1 VYLNDYQVVVIG
13 GGPGGYVAA
22 IRAAQ
27 LGLKTAVI
35 EKDTVGGL
43 CLNWGCIPS
52 KALLRNSEVLNLMK
66 NSKEFGITVDNLTYD
81 FSEAVKRSRKVVRKL
96 TTGVGFLLKK
106 NNVELI
112 SDFASITG
120 SNEIKLENSNK
131 VMTADNIIIATGSIF
146 REFPNMPIDEK
157 RVITSRQAL
166 ELKEVPKSIAIVG
179 GGATGI
185 EFSYIFNAYGS
196 KVTIIELADRI
207 INKEDKDVSKELTKS
222 YQNKGINI
230 LTSTQ
235 ISSLDVNEKSVSVN
249 ISSNGDS
256 STIEVDTVMV
266 AVGAEANIKNLGLE
280 GVGVETD
287 NGWIK
292 IDEFMATNVSN
303 IYAIGDVTGKL
314 LQAHVASHQGIV
326 AIEKIAGLNPEPVKN
341 YYDMPRAIY
350 CEPQVASIG
359 LTEEEAKS
367 KGYKIKTGTFPL
379 AASGKALG
387 LGDTE
392 GFSKLIFDAEIGEL
406 LGAHMFGS
414 NVSELLG
421 EIGILKLLEGSSKEI
436 GDLVHPHPTI
446 SEILKESAL
455 GSLGTAIHI

>member
-1 VYLNDYQVVVIG
+1 MNDYQVVVIG

-27 LGLKTAVI
+27 LGLKTSLI
-35 EKDTVGGL
+35 EKDIVGGL

-52 KALLRNSEVLNLMK
+52 KALLRNAEVLNLIK
-66 NSKEFGITVDNLTYD
+66 NSKEFGIHIDNFSPD
-81 FSEAVKRSRKVVRKL
+81 FSEAVKRSRKVVKKL
-96 TTGVGFLLKK
+96 TSGVGFLLKK
-106 NNVELI
+106 NKVELI
-112 SDFASITG
+112 SDTATINN
-120 SNEIKLENSNK
+120 SNEIKLQNSDK
-131 VMTADNIIIATGSIF
+131 IITADNIILATGSNF
-146 REFPNMPIDEK
+146 REFPNMPVDEK

-166 ELKEVPKSIAIVG
+166 ELNDVPKKIAIVG

-196 KVTIIELADRI
+196 DVTIIELADRI
-207 INKEDKDVSKELTKS
+207 LNKEDSDVSKELTKL
-222 YQNKGINI
+222 YEKKGINI
-230 LTSTQ
+230 LSNTQ
-235 ISSLDVNEKSVSVN
+235 INNLEVSDKSVLANLS
-249 ISSNGDS
+249 IDGEESSMEFD
-256 STIEVDTVMV
+256 ILMV
-266 AVGAEANIKNLGLE
+266 AVGAEANTNNLGVE
-280 GVGVETD
+280 NVGIELD

-292 IDEFMATNVSN
+292 IDEYMNTNISN

-314 LQAHVASHQGIV
+314 LQAHVASHQGVV
-326 AIEKIAGLNPEPVKN
+326 AVEKIAGLNPEPIKN
-341 YYDMPRAIY
+341 YLDMPRAIY

-359 LTEEEAKS
+359 LTEEEAKEQ
-367 KGYKIKTGTFPL
+367 GYKIKTGTFPL

-392 GFSKLIFDAEIGEL
+392 GFSKLIFDSEIGEL
-406 LGAHMFGS
+406 LGAHLIGS

-446 SEILKESAL
+446 SEVLKESAL
-455 GSLGTAIHI
+455 GSLGSAIHI

>member
-1 VYLNDYQVVVIG
+1 MNDYQVVVIG

-52 KALLRNSEVLNLMK
+52 KALLRNSEVLNLIK
-66 NSKEFGITVDNLTYD
+66 NSEEFGISVDNLTYD
-81 FSEAVKRSRKVVRKL
+81 FSEAVKRSRKIVRKL

-106 NNVELI
+106 NKVELI
-112 SDFASITG
+112 SDIASITG
-120 SNEIKLENSNK
+120 LNEIKLENSNK
-131 VMTADNIIIATGSIF
+131 VITTDNIILATGSVF
-146 REFPNMPIDEK
+146 KEFPNMPIDEK

-166 ELKEVPKSIAIVG
+166 ELKEIPKRIAIVG

-185 EFSYIFNAYGS
+185 EFSYIFNAYGTE
-196 KVTIIELADRI
+196 VTIIELADRI

-230 LTSTQ
+230 LTNTQ
-235 ISSLDVNEKSVSVN
+235 ISSLDVSEKSVSVN

-256 STIEVDTVMV
+256 SAIEVDTVMV
-266 AVGAEANIKNLGLE
+266 AVGAEASIKNLGLDE
-280 GVGVETD
+280 IGIEMD

-292 IDEFMATNVSN
+292 IDEYMSTNFSN

-314 LQAHVASHQGIV
+314 LQAHVASHQGVV
-326 AIEKIAGLNPEPVKN
+326 AIEKIAGLNPEPIKN
-341 YYDMPRAIY
+341 YHDMPRAIY
-350 CEPQVASIG
+350 CDPQVASIG

-367 KGYKIKTGTFPL
+367 KGYNIKIGTFPL

-392 GFSKLIFDAEIGEL
+392 GFSKLIFDSEIGEL
-406 LGAHMFGS
+406 LGAHMIGS

-436 GDLVHPHPTI
+436 GDLIHPHPTI
-446 SEILKESAL
+446 SEVLKESAL
-455 GSLGTAIHI
+455 DSLGTAIHI

>member
-1 VYLNDYQVVVIG
+1 LNDYQVVVIG

-52 KALLRNSEVLNLMK
+52 KALLRNSEVLNLIK
-66 NSKEFGITVDNLTYD
+66 NSEKFGISVDNLTYD

-106 NNVELI
+106 NKVELI
-112 SDFASITG
+112 SDIASITG
-120 SNEIKLENSNK
+120 LNEIKLENSNK
-131 VMTADNIIIATGSIF
+131 VITTDNIILATGSVF
-146 REFPNMPIDEK
+146 KEFPNMPIDEK

-166 ELKEVPKSIAIVG
+166 ELKEIPKRIAIVG

-196 KVTIIELADRI
+196 EVTIIELADRI

-230 LTSTQ
+230 LTNTQ
-235 ISSLDVNEKSVSVN
+235 ISSLDVSEKSVSVN

-256 STIEVDTVMV
+256 SAIEVDTVMV
-266 AVGAEANIKNLGLE
+266 AVGAEASIKNLGLE
-280 GVGVETD
+280 EIGIEMD

-292 IDEFMATNVSN
+292 IDEYMSTNFSN

-314 LQAHVASHQGIV
+314 LQAHVASHQGVV
-326 AIEKIAGLNPEPVKN
+326 AIEKIAGLNPEPIKN
-341 YYDMPRAIY
+341 YHDMPRAIY
-350 CEPQVASIG
+350 CDPQVASIG

-367 KGYKIKTGTFPL
+367 KGYNIKIGTFPL

-392 GFSKLIFDAEIGEL
+392 GFSKLIFDSEIGEL
-406 LGAHMFGS
+406 LGAHMIGS

-436 GDLVHPHPTI
+436 GDLIHPHPTI

-455 GSLGTAIHI
+455 DSLGTAIHI

>member
-1 VYLNDYQVVVIG
+1 MNDYQVVVIG

-27 LGLKTAVI
+27 LGLKTSLI
-35 EKDTVGGL
+35 EKDIVGGL

-52 KALLRNSEVLNLMK
+52 KALLRNAEVLNLIK
-66 NSKEFGITVDNLTYD
+66 NSKEFGIHIDNFSPD
-81 FSEAVKRSRKVVRKL
+81 FSEAVKRSRKVVKKL
-96 TTGVGFLLKK
+96 TSGVGFLLKK
-106 NNVELI
+106 NKVELI
-112 SDFASITG
+112 SDTATINN
-120 SNEIKLENSNK
+120 SNEIKLQNSDK
-131 VMTADNIIIATGSIF
+131 IITADNIILATGSNF
-146 REFPNMPIDEK
+146 REFPNMPVDEK

-166 ELKEVPKSIAIVG
+166 ELNDVPKKIAIVG

-196 KVTIIELADRI
+196 DVTIIELADRI
-207 INKEDKDVSKELTKS
+207 LNKEDLDVSKELTKL
-222 YQNKGINI
+222 YEKKGINI
-230 LTSTQ
+230 LPNTQ
-235 ISSLDVNEKSVSVN
+235 INNLEVSDKSVLANLSVDGEE
-249 ISSNGDS
+249 SSMEFD
-256 STIEVDTVMV
+256 ILMV
-266 AVGAEANIKNLGLE
+266 AVGAEANTNNLGLE
-280 GVGVETD
+280 NVGIELD

-292 IDEFMATNVSN
+292 IDEYMNTNISN

-314 LQAHVASHQGIV
+314 LQAHVASHQGVV
-326 AIEKIAGLNPEPVKN
+326 AVEKIAGLNPEPIKN
-341 YYDMPRAIY
+341 YLDMPRAIY

-359 LTEEEAKS
+359 LTEEEAKEQ
-367 KGYKIKTGTFPL
+367 GYKIKIGTFPL

-392 GFSKLIFDAEIGEL
+392 GFSKLIFDSEIGEL
-406 LGAHMFGS
+406 LGAHLIGS

-446 SEILKESAL
+446 SEVLKESAL
-455 GSLGTAIHI
+455 GSLGSAIHI

>member
-1 VYLNDYQVVVIG
+1 LNDYQVVVVG

-27 LGLKTAVI
+27 LGFKSALV

-52 KALLRNSEVLNLMK
+52 KALLRNAEVLNLIK
-66 NSKEFGITVDNLTYD
+66 NSNEFGIKIDTFTPD
-81 FSEAVKRSRKVVRKL
+81 FSEAVKRSRKVVKKL
-96 TTGVGFLLKK
+96 TAGVGFLLKK

-112 SDFASITG
+112 SDAAVLANK
-120 SNEIKLENSNK
+120 NEIQLQNSGK
-131 VMTADNIIIATGSIF
+131 TITADNIVIATGSNF

-166 ELKEVPKSIAIVG
+166 ELKEIPNKIAIVG

-185 EFSYIFNAYGS
+185 EFGYIFNAYGS
-196 KVTIIELADRI
+196 EVTIIELTDRI
-207 INKEDKDVSKELTKS
+207 LNKEDADVSKELTKI
-222 YQNKGINI
+222 YEKKGIKI
-230 LTSTQ
+230 LTGTQ
-235 ISSLDVNEKSVSVN
+235 IEKLEVNDKSVKAN
-249 ISSNGDS
+249 IITDGKE
-256 STIEVDTVMV
+256 STLEFDTLMV
-266 AVGAEANIKNLGLE
+266 AVGAEANTKNIGLE
-280 GVGVETD
+280 DVGVELD

-292 IDEFMATNVSN
+292 IDNYMNTSVNN

-314 LQAHVASHQGIV
+314 LQAHVASHQGVV
-326 AIEKIAGLNPEPVKN
+326 AVEKIAGLNPEPINN

-367 KGYKIKTGTFPL
+367 QGYKIKTGTFPL

-392 GFSKLIFDAEIGEL
+392 GFSKLIFDSEIGEL
-406 LGAHMFGS
+406 LGAHMVGS

-421 EIGILKLLEGSSKEI
+421 EIGILKHLEGSSKEI
-436 GDLVHPHPTI
+436 GDLVHPHPTM

-455 GSLGTAIHI
+455 GSLGSAIHI

>member
-1 VYLNDYQVVVIG
+1 MNDYQVVVIG

-27 LGLKTAVI
+27 LGLKTSLI
-35 EKDTVGGL
+35 EKDIVGGL

-52 KALLRNSEVLNLMK
+52 KALLRNAEVLNLIK
-66 NSKEFGITVDNLTYD
+66 NSKEFGIHIDNFSPD
-81 FSEAVKRSRKVVRKL
+81 FSEAVKRSRKVVKKL
-96 TTGVGFLLKK
+96 TSGVGFLLKK
-106 NNVELI
+106 NKVELI
-112 SDFASITG
+112 SDTATINN
-120 SNEIKLENSNK
+120 SNEIKLQNSDK
-131 VMTADNIIIATGSIF
+131 IITADNIILATGSNF
-146 REFPNMPIDEK
+146 REFPNMPVDEK

-166 ELKEVPKSIAIVG
+166 ELNDVPKKIAIVG

-196 KVTIIELADRI
+196 DVTIIELADRI
-207 INKEDKDVSKELTKS
+207 LNKEDSDVSKELTKL
-222 YQNKGINI
+222 YEKKGINI
-230 LTSTQ
+230 LPNTQ
-235 ISSLDVNEKSVSVN
+235 INNLEVSDKSVLANLS
-249 ISSNGDS
+249 IDGEESSMEFD
-256 STIEVDTVMV
+256 ILMV
-266 AVGAEANIKNLGLE
+266 AVGAEANTNNLGVE
-280 GVGVETD
+280 NVGIELD

-292 IDEFMATNVSN
+292 IDEYMNTNISN

-314 LQAHVASHQGIV
+314 LQAHVASHQGVV
-326 AIEKIAGLNPEPVKN
+326 AVEKIAGLNPEPIKN
-341 YYDMPRAIY
+341 YLDMPRAIY

-359 LTEEEAKS
+359 LTEEEAKEQ
-367 KGYKIKTGTFPL
+367 GYKIKTGTFPL

-392 GFSKLIFDAEIGEL
+392 GFSKLIFDSEIGEL
-406 LGAHMFGS
+406 LGAHLIGS

-446 SEILKESAL
+446 SEVLKESAL
-455 GSLGTAIHI
+455 GSLDSAIHI

>member
-1 VYLNDYQVVVIG
+1 MSDYQVVVIG

-52 KALLRNSEVLNLMK
+52 KALLRNSEVLNLIK
-66 NSKEFGITVDNLTYD
+66 NSEEFGISVDNLTYD
-81 FSEAVKRSRKVVRKL
+81 FSEAVKRSRKIVRKL

-112 SDFASITG
+112 SDIASITG
-120 SNEIKLENSNK
+120 LNEIKLENSNK
-131 VMTADNIIIATGSIF
+131 VITTDNIIIATGSIF

-166 ELKEVPKSIAIVG
+166 ELKEIPKSIAIVG

-196 KVTIIELADRI
+196 EVTIIELADRI

-230 LTSTQ
+230 LTNTQ

-256 STIEVDTVMV
+256 SAIEVDTVMV
-266 AVGAEANIKNLGLE
+266 AVGAEASIENLGLE
-280 GVGVETD
+280 EIGVEID

-292 IDEFMATNVSN
+292 IDEYMSTNFSN

-314 LQAHVASHQGIV
+314 LQAHVASHQGVV
-326 AIEKIAGLNPEPVKN
+326 AIEKIAGLNPEPIKN
-341 YYDMPRAIY
+341 YHDMPRAIY

-367 KGYKIKTGTFPL
+367 KGYNIKIGTFPL

-392 GFSKLIFDAEIGEL
+392 GFSKLIFDAEVGEL
-406 LGAHMFGS
+406 LGAHMIGS

-455 GSLGTAIHI
+455 SSLGTAIHI

>member
-1 VYLNDYQVVVIG
+1 MYLNDYQVVVIG

>member
-1 VYLNDYQVVVIG
+1 LNDYQVVVIG

-27 LGLKTAVI
+27 LGFKIAVI

-52 KALLRNSEVLNLMK
+52 KALLRNAEVLNLIK
-66 NSKEFGITVDNLTYD
+66 NSEEFGITFENLIYD
-81 FSEAVKRSRKVVRKL
+81 FSKAVKRSRKVVRKL
-96 TTGVGFLLKK
+96 TTGVEFLLEK

-112 SDFASITG
+112 SDIASITG
-120 SNEIKLENSNK
+120 LNEIKLENSNK
-131 VMTADNIIIATGSIF
+131 VITTDNIILATGSIF
-146 REFPNMPIDEK
+146 KQFPNLPIDEK
-157 RVITSRQAL
+157 LVITSRQAL
-166 ELKEVPKSIAIVG
+166 ELKEIPKSIAIVG

-196 KVTIIELADRI
+196 EVTIIELTDRI
-207 INKEDKDVSKELTKS
+207 VNKEDKDISKELTKS

-230 LTSTQ
+230 LTSTH
-235 ISSLDVNEKSVSVN
+235 ISSLYVNEKSVSVN
-249 ISSNGDS
+249 LSSNGDS
-256 STIEVDTVMV
+256 SSIEVDTVMV
-266 AVGAEANIKNLGLE
+266 AVGAEANIENLGIKE
-280 GVGVETD
+280 IGVEID

-292 IDEFMATNVSN
+292 IDEYMSTNFSN

-314 LQAHVASHQGIV
+314 LQAHVASHQGVV
-326 AIEKIAGLNPEPVKN
+326 AIEKIAGLNPEPIKN

-350 CEPQVASIG
+350 SEPQVASIG

-367 KGYKIKTGTFPL
+367 KGYKIKVGTFPL
-379 AASGKALG
+379 SASGKALG
-387 LGDTE
+387 SGDTE
-392 GFSKLIFDAEIGEL
+392 GFSKLIFDSEIGEL
-406 LGAHMFGS
+406 LGAHMIGS

-455 GSLGTAIHI
+455 SSLGTAIHI

>member
-1 VYLNDYQVVVIG
+1 MNDYQVVVIG

>member
-1 VYLNDYQVVVIG
+1 MNDYQVVVIG

-27 LGLKTAVI
+27 LGLKTSLI
-35 EKDTVGGL
+35 EKDIVGGL

-52 KALLRNSEVLNLMK
+52 KALLRNAEVLNLIK
-66 NSKEFGITVDNLTYD
+66 NSKEFGIHIDNFSPD
-81 FSEAVKRSRKVVRKL
+81 FSEAVKRSRKVVKKL
-96 TTGVGFLLKK
+96 TSGVGFLLKK
-106 NNVELI
+106 NKVELI
-112 SDFASITG
+112 SDTATINN
-120 SNEIKLENSNK
+120 SNEIKLQNSDK
-131 VMTADNIIIATGSIF
+131 IITADNIILATGSNF
-146 REFPNMPIDEK
+146 REFPNMPVDEK

-166 ELKEVPKSIAIVG
+166 ELNDVPKKIAIVG

-196 KVTIIELADRI
+196 DVTIIELADRI
-207 INKEDKDVSKELTKS
+207 LNKEDLDVSKELTKL
-222 YQNKGINI
+222 YEKKGINI
-230 LTSTQ
+230 LPNTQ
-235 ISSLDVNEKSVSVN
+235 INNLEVSDKSVLANLS
-249 ISSNGDS
+249 IDGEESSMEFD
-256 STIEVDTVMV
+256 ILMV
-266 AVGAEANIKNLGLE
+266 AVGAEANTNNLGLE
-280 GVGVETD
+280 NVGIELD

-292 IDEFMATNVSN
+292 IDEYMNTNISN

-314 LQAHVASHQGIV
+314 LQAHVASHQGVV
-326 AIEKIAGLNPEPVKN
+326 AVEKIAGLNPEPIKN
-341 YYDMPRAIY
+341 YLDMPRAIY

-359 LTEEEAKS
+359 LTEEEAKEQ
-367 KGYKIKTGTFPL
+367 GYKIKTGTFPL

-392 GFSKLIFDAEIGEL
+392 GFSKLIFDSEIGEL
-406 LGAHMFGS
+406 LGAHLIGS

-446 SEILKESAL
+446 SEVLKESAL
-455 GSLGTAIHI
+455 GSLGSAIHI

>member
-1 VYLNDYQVVVIG
+1 MNDYQVVVVG

-27 LGLKTAVI
+27 LGFKSALV

-52 KALLRNSEVLNLMK
+52 KALLRNAEVLNLIK
-66 NSKEFGITVDNLTYD
+66 NSNEFGIKIDTFTPD
-81 FSEAVKRSRKVVRKL
+81 FSEAVKRSRKVVKKL
-96 TTGVGFLLKK
+96 TAGVGFLLKK

-112 SDFASITG
+112 SDAAVLANK
-120 SNEIKLENSNK
+120 NEIQLQNSGK
-131 VMTADNIIIATGSIF
+131 TITADNIVISTGSNF
-146 REFPNMPIDEK
+146 REIPNMPIDEK

-166 ELKEVPKSIAIVG
+166 ELKEIPNKIAIVG

-185 EFSYIFNAYGS
+185 EFGYIFNAYGS
-196 KVTIIELADRI
+196 EVTIIELADRI
-207 INKEDKDVSKELTKS
+207 LNKEDADVSKELTKI
-222 YQNKGINI
+222 YEKKGIKI
-230 LTSTQ
+230 LTDTQ
-235 ISSLDVNEKSVSVN
+235 IEKLEVNDKSVKAN
-249 ISSNGDS
+249 IITDGKE
-256 STIEVDTVMV
+256 STLELDTLMV
-266 AVGAEANIKNLGLE
+266 AVGAEANTKNIGLE
-280 GVGVETD
+280 DVGVELD

-292 IDEFMATNVSN
+292 IDNYMNTSVNN

-314 LQAHVASHQGIV
+314 LQAHVASHQGVV
-326 AIEKIAGLNPEPVKN
+326 AVEKIAGLNPEPINN

-367 KGYKIKTGTFPL
+367 QGYKIKTGTFPL

-392 GFSKLIFDAEIGEL
+392 GFSKLIFDSEIGEL
-406 LGAHMFGS
+406 LGAHMVGS

-421 EIGILKLLEGSSKEI
+421 EIGILKHLEGSSKEI
-436 GDLVHPHPTI
+436 GDLVHPHPTM

-455 GSLGTAIHI
+455 GSLGSAIHI